1 VLEKAPEGKWDGTP
15 LRDGGSE
22 ALPWEGNNV
31 VTPLLLDT
39 LPYLCY
45 PMGHGVVRVA
55 RVVTDERGNSVLR
68 ASVLRRIVG
77 QGAAESS

>member
-1 VLEKAPEGKWDGTP
+1 
-15 LRDGGSE
+15 
-22 ALPWEGNNV
+22 